1 MAVPNES
8 YLGRPLVILHKGIRN
23 YEGITMK
30 ERTIRSAGYALHV
43 MTASGAAA
51 GLLALQGVIDGNIR
65 GALVWLLVCQV
76 LDGLDGPI
84 ARKSDVVFN
93 APRVDGYVL
102 DLIVDYVTCVVVPV
116 ALMVRLNM
124 LPSEFQTLIAA
135 AVLLLSALW
144 FARTDIETEDHWFNG
159 FPAVWNIAVPTFL
172 IFDLS
177 QQKVAVITVLLAISQ
192 LTNIKFPHLVRVVKW
207 RIVTLPFG
215 IIYTLTLFILSW
227 NYSNVNGIQTSRLA
241 DAVMIAFPVYIGA
254 LSMVRTFSGAQ
265 ED

>member
-1 MAVPNES
+1 M
-8 YLGRPLVILHKGIRN
+8 RPAI
-23 YEGITMK
+23 
-30 ERTIRSAGYALHV
+30 SGYALHV

-51 GLLALQGVIDGNIR
+51 GLLALQAVIDNNIR
-65 GALVWLLVCQV
+65 GSLLWLLVCQV

-84 ARKSDVVFN
+84 ARKIDVVFN

-135 AVLLLSALW
+135 MILLLSALW
-144 FARTDIETEDHWFNG
+144 FARTDIETDDHWFNG
-159 FPAVWNIAVPTFL
+159 FPAVWNLAVPSFL

-177 QQKVAVITVLLAISQ
+177 KQTVAVVTVLLAVSQ

-207 RIVTLPFG
+207 RQFTLPFG
-215 IIYTLTLFILSW
+215 VIYTVTLLVLSW
-227 NYSNVNGIQTSRLA
+227 NYSNENGVQSSLIA
-241 DAVMIAFPVYIGA
+241 DLVMIAFPIYIA
-254 LSMVRTFSGAQ
+254 IISLVRTFTGS
-265 ED
+265 EEN

>member
-1 MAVPNES
+1 MKPT
-8 YLGRPLVILHKGIRN
+8 LRPAL
-23 YEGITMK
+23 
-30 ERTIRSAGYALHV
+30 SGYALHV

-51 GLLALQGVIDGNIR
+51 GLLALQAVIDNNVR
-65 GALVWLLVCQV
+65 GALLWLLLCQV

-84 ARKSDVVFN
+84 ARKIDVVFN

-102 DLIVDYVTCVVVPV
+102 DLIVDYLTCVVVPV

-135 AVLLLSALW
+135 MVLLLSALW

-159 FPAVWNIAVPTFL
+159 FPAVWNLAIPTYL

-177 QQKVAVITVLLAISQ
+177 QQQVAVITVLLAISQ

-207 RIVTLPFG
+207 RQITLPFG
-215 IIYTLTLFILSW
+215 VIYTLTLFILSW
-227 NYSNVNGIQTSRLA
+227 NYSNRAGVQSSMAA
-241 DAVMIAFPVYIGA
+241 DLVMIAFPIYIGA
-254 LSMVRTFSGAQ
+254 ISLLRTFTGS
-265 ED
+265 EEIVENNNI